1 MSAEL
6 LRRLLRRLLERA
18 VDAVEEGELSLSKPR
33 ELLEA
38 ARLLKELEATA
49 DGGNAA
55 NGVAEEL
62 LDRLE
67 ELAAADGEQNR
78 DGT

>member
-1 MSAEL
+1 MRL
-6 LRRLLRRLLERA
+6 LLRRLLERA

-38 ARLLKELEATA
+38 ARLLKELETTA
-49 DGGNAA
+49 EDGTAEG
-55 NGVAEEL
+55 GVAEEL

-67 ELAAADGEQNR
+67 ELTAAEDEHRRDGE
-78 DGT
+78 